1 MALSDLEQ
9 RVCEA
14 IAVRRA
20 ALLEDLRLHV
30 ELPTG
35 GGNADALDK
44 SRGLLTSRAAALGAR
59 VDLVPGLDRPEW
71 LYGSPGFG
79 GRATSGSSPPLSV
92 PQPPTAVCRREAG
105 IEGAPLLIA
114 GHLDTVHDP
123 AGPFQRLEVSSDG
136 SRGVG
141 PGCADMKG
149 GLVITLGAL
158 ECLESCGVRL
168 PWTLLLNS
176 DEETGSYH
184 SQQAIYD
191 EAARVA
197 ARGGV
202 GIAVEPGANGTDG
215 ALVVERS
222 GSGQFFVEVRGK
234 AAHVGRDF
242 GSGVSAVKALAGL
255 ILRISELSDAGKGLI
270 VNIGP
275 IEGGQAT
282 NAVPD
287 RARAWGNVRFPDEA
301 GARVLEAR
309 LREAVA
315 AANGGGISA
324 RVEVSMVR
332 AAKPQTPGTMALAEV
347 ARAASLDLGR
357 VLPFARTAGVCDGN
371 IMQGAGLP
379 TLDTLG
385 VRGGGLHTSDEWIEI
400 GSLVDR
406 CSLLAVFMMR
416 ASGSRNREI
425 GRRG

>member
-1 MALSDLEQ
+1 MSLSELEQ
-9 RVCEA
+9 QVCGV
-14 IAVRRA
+14 IAGRRA
-20 ALLEDLRLHV
+20 ALLADLRLHV

-44 SRGLLTSRAAALGAR
+44 SRGLLTARAAALGAR
-59 VDLVPGLDRPEW
+59 VELVAGQGRPEW
-71 LYGSPGFG
+71 LFGSPGYG
-79 GRATSGSSPPLSV
+79 GRESGQSPPHPL
-92 PQPPTAVCRREAG
+92 PPPPTAVCRREAG
-105 IEGAPLLIA
+105 IDGAPLLIA

-123 AGPFQRLEVSSDG
+123 GGPFQRLEVSADG

-158 ECLESCGVRL
+158 ECLEACGVRL

-184 SQQAIYD
+184 SQQAILD

-197 ARGGV
+197 ALGGV
-202 GIAVEPGANGTDG
+202 GIAVEPGANGSDG
-215 ALVVERS
+215 ALVVERA
-222 GSGQFFVEVRGK
+222 GSGQFFVEVRGR

-242 GSGVSAVKALAGL
+242 GSGVSAVKSLAGL
-255 ILRISELSDAGKGLI
+255 ILRISELSNPAEGLI

-275 IEGGQAT
+275 IEGGHAT
-282 NAVPD
+282 NAVPE
-287 RARAWGNVRFPDEA
+287 RARAWGNARFPDET
-301 GARVLEAR
+301 GARALETR
-309 LREAVA
+309 LREVVA

-332 AAKPQTPGTMALAEV
+332 AAKPQTPGTMELAEV

-357 VLPFARTAGVCDGN
+357 VLPFAKTAGVCDGN

-385 VRGGGLHTSDEWIEI
+385 VRGGGLHTTDEWIEI

-416 ASGSRNREI
+416 AAGSRSP
-425 GRRG
+425 GLGSQS